1 MGGMY
6 TNQMRSK
13 KSEISFPE
21 QGNNPICHVFVF
33 YSDALFRK
41 YSGLFRDILQ
51 FILILPN
58 SLHQLAV
65 LIQAF
70 GILVLLLGLVSVF
83 FWIVGSCW
91 VLNALNTL
99 NTGGANHLEGFDSRQ
114 TRCGTQ
120 CD

>member
-51 FILILPN
+51 FILDITQLPPPVG
-58 SLHQLAV
+58 SADPGIWHSGAV
-65 LIQAF
+65 AGIGF
-70 GILVLLLGLVSVF
+70 GVFLDCRELLGFERFEHFEHWWGKSF
-83 FWIVGSCW
+83 RRI
-91 VLNALNTL
+91 
-99 NTGGANHLEGFDSRQ
+99 
-114 TRCGTQ
+114 
-120 CD
+120 